1 MKNIYTYEN
10 YDLFVGDSTCQ
21 NYLIL
26 EENGNYTHLVFEWD
40 LSDTEIT
47 AIAHKF
53 YTVGLTDDDFCDWDW
68 EKGNFREDY
77 NSFYRVERPTIKV
90 YVNDCGDAV
99 LLLHMD
105 ENYNMW
111 ITMEQDEDTV
121 DFLLSYAEGNGKWES
136 MEGFQHFLDRM
147 YYTDEEIEEAF
158 EGLELVGENYI
169 LSDKV
174 TEEWPVYSFLKRGG
188 FHYTT
193 ERIAT
198 IHGHVPTQED
208 LDNIASYMDDECRED
223 LHMEIAPC
231 TPEYFLSEYIWKYS
245 NSDPDFY
252 SILED
257 EFGFRW
263 AILK

>member
-1 MKNIYTYEN
+1 MKNIYTTSN
-10 YDLFVGDSTCQ
+10 YNIFVAEDNCQ
-21 NYLIL
+21 NYVIM
-26 EENGNYTHLVFEWD
+26 EENGTYNHLVFEWD

-68 EKGNFREDY
+68 EEGNFREDY

-111 ITMEQDEDTV
+111 ATMEQDEDTV
-121 DFLLSYAEGNGKWES
+121 DFLLSYAEGNGKWKS
-136 MEGFQHFLDRM
+136 MEGFRHLDKM
-147 YYTDEEIEEAF
+147 YYTDEEVEKIF
-158 EGLELVGENYI
+158 DGLELVGENYI
-169 LSDKV
+169 LSDNV
-174 TEEWPVYSFLKRGG
+174 DEDWPVYSVLKRAG
-188 FHYTT
+188 FHFTT

-198 IHGHVPTQED
+198 IHGRVPTQED
-208 LDNIASYMDDECRED
+208 LDNIAGYMDDESRED

-245 NSDPDFY
+245 DADPDFY
-252 SILED
+252 DILED
-257 EFGFRW
+257 EFGFKW
-263 AILK
+263 GTMK

>member
-10 YDLFVGDSTCQ
+10 YSLFVGEDNFQ
-21 NYLIL
+21 NYLVL
-26 EENGNYTHLVFEWD
+26 EENGTYNHLVFEWD

-53 YTVGLTDDDFCDWDW
+53 YTVGLTDDFCDICDW
-68 EKGNFREDY
+68 EEEDFREDY
-77 NSFYRVERPTIKV
+77 YCNSFYKVERPTIKV

-111 ITMEQDEDTV
+111 TTMEQDEDTV

-136 MEGFQHFLDRM
+136 MEGFDKM
-147 YYTDEEIEEAF
+147 YTDEEVEEVF

-174 TEEWPVYSFLKRGG
+174 DEDWPVYSFLKRGG
-188 FHYTT
+188 FHYAT
-193 ERIAT
+193 ERVAT
-198 IHGHVPTQED
+198 VHGHIPTQKD
-208 LDNIASYMDDECRED
+208 LDNIAGYMNDEYRED

-231 TPEYFLSEYIWKYS
+231 APEYFLSEYIWKYS
-245 NSDPDFY
+245 DADPAFY
-252 SILED
+252 DILKD

-263 AILK
+263 GTLK